1 MQTTGFREKIVGLGG
16 KAAEIME
23 EYFGGKRQGNDM
35 VREASK
41 MISQAIKVEHINQI
55 KTQTDRSF
63 ALRLLQYLPKEGN
76 ARKKYIE
83 LTNPELK
90 PLLLERPKK

>member
-1 MQTTGFREKIVGLGG
+1 MEGLREKIIGLGG

-23 EYFGGKRQGNDM
+23 GYFDGKVQGTDR
-35 VREASK
+35 VKEASK

-63 ALRLLQYLPKEGN
+63 ALRLLQYLPKDGP
-76 ARKKYIE
+76 ARESYIKM
-83 LTNPELK
+83 TNPELK
-90 PLLLERPKK
+90 PLLLSKPKK

>member
-1 MQTTGFREKIVGLGG
+1 MNEFREKIIGLGG
-16 KAAEIME
+16 KSAEIME
-23 EYFGGKRQGNDM
+23 EYFNGKRQGTDM

-63 ALRLLQYLPKEGN
+63 ALRLLQYLPKEGKS
-76 ARKKYIE
+76 RERYIAI
-83 LTNPELK
+83 TNPELK
-90 PLLLERPKK
+90 PLLLTKSNK